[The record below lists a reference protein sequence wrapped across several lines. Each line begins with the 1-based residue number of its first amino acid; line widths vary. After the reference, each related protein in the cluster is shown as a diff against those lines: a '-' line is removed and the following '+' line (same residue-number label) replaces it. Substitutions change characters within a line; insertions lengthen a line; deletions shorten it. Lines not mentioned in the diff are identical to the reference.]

1 MFKKGPS
8 LSLASD
14 LGEAETLGAL
24 LDGFQQIV
32 SQLVV
37 GLKKKPLQLQKIQ
50 YVLWMRDIFVQI
62 RHRIRTSDQWIRI
75 RLRILLFSA
84 VTFKRQQKKLFFL

>member
-1 MFKKGPS
+1 LVHVKKVP

-14 LGEAETLGAL
+14 LGEPETLGAL

-37 GLKKKPLQLQKIQ
+37 GLKKHVILKSIPVVSHYSGTIPVCQKEKRYRKNI
-50 YVLWMRDIFVQI
+50 DILV
-62 RHRIRTSDQWIRI
+62 RIRIQ
-75 RLRILLFSA
+75 IL
-84 VTFKRQQKKLFFL
+84 

>member
-1 MFKKGPS
+1 MLCGAHSFHILDNVHFFGPCLKRS

-14 LGEAETLGAL
+14 LGEPETLGAL

-62 RHRIRTSDQWIRI
+62 RLRIRTSDQ
-75 RLRILLFSA
+75 
-84 VTFKRQQKKLFFL
+84 

>member
-1 MFKKGPS
+1 MVLTLFIFYITSIFLVHVKKVP

-14 LGEAETLGAL
+14 LGEPETLGAL

-37 GLKKKPLQLQKIQ
+37 GLEKKPLQLQKMQ

-62 RHRIRTSDQWIRI
+62 RLRIRTSDQ
-75 RLRILLFSA
+75 
-84 VTFKRQQKKLFFL
+84 